1 MDFLENL
8 DNSNLLLVTVPLK
21 ETYIE
26 LEIFALLFE
35 SLIVLISTFLTKYS
49 LSLKSNLLPSPPLT
63 YVTFSPVI
71 NPWLGMFMSVL
82 SSKEPENVR
91 SVSLMSNASP
101 K

>member
-1 MDFLENL
+1 MDFLQNL

-49 LSLKSNLLPSPPLT
+49 PSLKSNLLLSPPLT
-63 YVTFSPVI
+63 YVIFSPVI
-71 NPWLGMFMSVL
+71 NP
-82 SSKEPENVR
+82 
-91 SVSLMSNASP
+91 
-101 K
+101 